1 MEGSGLLVVGIA
13 ALLGA
18 LVLAVLTF
26 AGGGARAAVEQ
37 GLVAI
42 ERRYAGSPAVPAQG
56 GVREL
61 SPLLDRLRSVAVRLS
76 PGTATATLQR
86 RLDIAGNPSPWTLER
101 LLAFKG
107 GGLVALGMLGLVA
120 GVRSPGT
127 LVLYAGLGAAAGFL
141 LPDLLL
147 YNMGTKRQNKIR
159 KALPDTLDML
169 TVCVEAGLGFDA
181 ALSQVVRRSDGPL
194 AAEGARALQEMQ
206 FGSSRVDALRAMAKR
221 STVQELRMF
230 VSALVQ
236 AAELGVPVA
245 RVLREQAAEM
255 RVRRRQRAE
264 EQAQKV
270 PVKILFP
277 LLFCLFPALFV
288 MVIGPGAISIMHSLM
303 GR

>member
-1 MEGSGLLVVGIA
+1 MGDSALLLVGIA

-18 LVLAVLTF
+18 FALAVLTF
-26 AGGGARAAVEQ
+26 AGSRARGAVKNR
-37 GLVAI
+37 LVAI
-42 ERRYAGSPAVPAQG
+42 ETGYAVSLAAAAPGRG
-56 GVREL
+56 REL

-120 GVRSPGT
+120 GARSPVT
-127 LVLYAGLGAAAGFL
+127 LVLYAGIGAAAGFL

-147 YNMGTKRQNKIR
+147 YNAGTKRQNKIR

-181 ALSQVVRRSDGPL
+181 ALSQVVRRSVGPL
-194 AAEGARALQEMQ
+194 AAEGARVLQEMQ
-206 FGSSRVDALRAMAKR
+206 FGSSRVDALRAMAGR
-221 STVQELRMF
+221 STVSELRLF
-230 VSALVQ
+230 VAALVQ
-236 AAELGVPVA
+236 ATELGVPVA

-255 RVRRRQRAE
+255 RMRRRQRAE

-288 MVIGPGAISIMHSLM
+288 IVIGPGAISIMHSLM